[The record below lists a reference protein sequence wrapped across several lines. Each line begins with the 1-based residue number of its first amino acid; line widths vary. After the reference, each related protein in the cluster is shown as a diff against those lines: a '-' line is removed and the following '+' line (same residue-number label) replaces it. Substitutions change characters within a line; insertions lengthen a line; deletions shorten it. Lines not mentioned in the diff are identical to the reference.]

1 MPVKLSPQVLLKNSK
16 QEAELA
22 VRTDFDEEKKEPS
35 SPAELHI
42 QNYRVNDAETAQP
55 PLSPDQINFG
65 VNEGVAIPQSSDQ
78 DFEDLEEIEEG
89 EESIPNINKRGSKQ
103 PSLVG
108 RQNMQMEGGEYEE
121 YPRIIYLRP
130 KMPKPRLIPVYKNAT
145 DADTDMVDRG
155 SDQQVAVSTNH
166 I

>member
-1 MPVKLSPQVLLKNSK
+1 MHLKNSK

-22 VRTDFDEEKKEPS
+22 VRADFGEEQKEPS
-35 SPAELHI
+35 SPAALHI

-65 VNEGVAIPQSSDQ
+65 VNEGVVLPQTSDQ

-89 EESIPNINKRGSKQ
+89 EESIPNIHKKSSKH

-121 YPRIIYLRP
+121 YPRVIYLRP
-130 KMPKPRLIPVYKNAT
+130 KLPKPRTISVYKNTT
-145 DADTDMVDRG
+145 DADKDKT
-155 SDQQVAVSTNH
+155 AVSTKV